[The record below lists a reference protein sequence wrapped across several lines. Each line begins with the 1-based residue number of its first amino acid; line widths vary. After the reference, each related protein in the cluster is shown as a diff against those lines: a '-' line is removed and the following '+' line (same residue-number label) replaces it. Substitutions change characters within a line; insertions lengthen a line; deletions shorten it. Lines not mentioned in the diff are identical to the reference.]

1 MIIDYHLIILINHR
15 IDTTSHKHSYTY
27 AHKHKKSFHGKKII
41 PLLLLL
47 AIAHSQ
53 NTSMSFC
60 NNSNLVIN
68 FLRQNRRNLKY
79 KRSLIQERLCTVQ
92 TIDILALIISAKYF
106 ISLKLSIKFMI
117 SFTAVSINLFLPQV
131 KHKTK

>member
-47 AIAHSQ
+47 AISQSQ

-60 NNSNLVIN
+60 NNANLVIN
-68 FLRQNRRNLKY
+68 FLRQYRRNLKY
-79 KRSLIQERLCTVQ
+79 KRNLVKESLCTVQ
-92 TIDILALIISAKYF
+92 TIDR
-106 ISLKLSIKFMI
+106 
-117 SFTAVSINLFLPQV
+117 N
-131 KHKTK
+131 